1 MTKQEVIDWLK
12 EMGIKVSD
20 KADEITDE
28 IVEKVEK
35 WKSQFDTETRRTV
48 RKYWIIIST
57 VTFLLGLG
65 LGLLF

>member
-65 LGLLF
+65 LGLLL

>member
-35 WKSQFDTETRRTV
+35 WKSQFDTETRRAV

>member
-48 RKYWIIIST
+48 RKYWIIISA

>member
-12 EMGIKVSD
+12 EMGIKVSY